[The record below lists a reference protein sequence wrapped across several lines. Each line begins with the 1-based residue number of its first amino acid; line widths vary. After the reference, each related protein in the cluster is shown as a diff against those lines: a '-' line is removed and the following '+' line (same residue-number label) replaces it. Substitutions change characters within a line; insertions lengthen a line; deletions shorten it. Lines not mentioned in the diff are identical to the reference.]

1 MSTNN
6 DSELDIDI
14 IAETENFAVWRSQEG
29 DGFVYHVELGGI
41 TLHLDSEEWEE
52 FAVLIKSVV

>member
-1 MSTNN
+1 MNN
-6 DSELDIDI
+6 NSDFDADIV
-14 IAETENFAVWRSQEG
+14 AETENFAVWRSQEG

-52 FAVLIKSVV
+52 FAVLIKSVM